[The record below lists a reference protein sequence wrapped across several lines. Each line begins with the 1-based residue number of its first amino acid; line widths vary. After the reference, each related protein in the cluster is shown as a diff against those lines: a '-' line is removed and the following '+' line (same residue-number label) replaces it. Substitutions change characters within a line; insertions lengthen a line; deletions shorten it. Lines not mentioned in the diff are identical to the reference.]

1 MGPKL
6 GEPLPNG
13 DSRLAL
19 RSFSD
24 QLHLEMEMEERQSLV
39 LVMRHDVCLVHLEML
54 QGFLKF
60 CKPRTRE
67 ESISPIQYLSWVFLR
82 LSPFI
87 KTSQQRH
94 RITFDLIPER
104 GTRKSQEAVVAAP
117 NSLSS

>member
-1 MGPKL
+1 MEPKL

-13 DSRLAL
+13 DSGLAL

-60 CKPRTRE
+60 CKPPTLE

-104 GTRKSQEAVVAAP
+104 GTQEPRGGRGGA
-117 NSLSS
+117 